1 MIRVEKQS
9 APLILIDNASTWTQE
24 LLDLIAK
31 HGGYDKIPKS
41 LKDSAVNKYRHPDI
55 QAAVGEMT
63 KGKCVFCES
72 IINETTYLNIEHFKP
87 KSKFPDLTF
96 DWNNLFPSCLMCNNG
111 KDKDVD
117 GHPADLVNPLTE
129 DPEQYFTYKELKICA
144 RDTAPNSQKAND
156 TIINCK
162 LQRNSLIID
171 RAKILTQFYDYED
184 RLETAV
190 KSFAELKR
198 KDAKITRALN
208 IIESLK
214 VLKSNTGKFEQYAG
228 FWRETIRKS
237 RTVNDAMNIL
247 ASLHADL
254 GLPKTGF
261 DWGWNYFTVN

>member
-9 APLILIDNASTWTQE
+9 APQVLIDNASTWTQE

-31 HGGYDKIPKS
+31 HGGYDKVPKS

-117 GHPADLVNPLTE
+117 GHPADLVNPLAE

-144 RDTAPNSQKAND
+144 RDSAPNSQKAND

-162 LQRNSLIID
+162 LQRNSLIIE
-171 RAKILTQFYDYED
+171 RSKILTQFYEYED
-184 RLETAV
+184 NLETVV
-190 KSFAELKR
+190 KSFASLKR
-198 KDAKITRALN
+198 KDAKIKRAVN
-208 IIESLK
+208 IIESFK
-214 VLKSNTGKFEQYAG
+214 VLKSNTGKFEKYAG

-247 ASLHADL
+247 VSLHVDL
-254 GLPKTGF
+254 GLPESGF
-261 DWGWNYFTVN
+261 DWGWNYFMVN

>member
-9 APLILIDNASTWTQE
+9 APQILIDNASTWTQE

-117 GHPADLVNPLTE
+117 CH
-129 DPEQYFTYKELKICA
+129 PEQYFTYKELKICA